1 MRKTVLWVCFAR
13 SFWMLLGVSWATAD
27 APLKDKV
34 IWLLLYGHTVSS
46 LLRNSFLYLGV
57 LRGPWEVPRG
67 GSGGDLL
74 EVNFAKS
81 FQGVPGEGPGASGGV
96 LEPLGEVL
104 GWHLRALGSVCAQRG
119 GLRKGA

>member
-1 MRKTVLWVCFAR
+1 MRKTVLWICFAR

-34 IWLLLYGHTVSS
+34 IWLLLYEHTVLS

-81 FQGVPGEGPGASGGV
+81 FQGCLARAQGHLVGSWSRLERSLGGT
-96 LEPLGEVL
+96 
-104 GWHLRALGSVCAQRG
+104 
-119 GLRKGA
+119 

>member
-1 MRKTVLWVCFAR
+1 MATFIRTYSFIFVKKQFSVLGGPQG
-13 SFWMLLGVSWATAD
+13 SLG
-27 APLKDKV
+27 
-34 IWLLLYGHTVSS
+34 
-46 LLRNSFLYLGV
+46 
-57 LRGPWEVPRG
+57 GPSG

-104 GWHLRALGSVCAQRG
+104 GWHLRALGGVCAQRG